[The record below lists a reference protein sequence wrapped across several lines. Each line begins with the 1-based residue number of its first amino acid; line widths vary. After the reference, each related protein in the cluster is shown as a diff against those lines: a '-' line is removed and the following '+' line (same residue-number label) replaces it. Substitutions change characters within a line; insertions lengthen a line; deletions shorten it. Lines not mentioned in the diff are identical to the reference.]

1 MKRPPR
7 SFVVEVRRQR
17 RPPGEPAPSW
27 SEEPKKSGAK
37 GAARDAEPPPQP
49 AVAATTASVRPTGR
63 ILPSLI
69 EIAAVP
75 ATAPAAAK
83 RPTSAKP
90 RAQRRRPR
98 VAAPAPVYI
107 AEPPPQ
113 PAVAATTAS
122 VRPTGRILPSLI
134 EIEAVPATAPAAAKR
149 PPPAKPRA
157 QRRRPRVPAP
167 VHIAEPPP
175 VVVAPQ
181 PAAEPAAQAV
191 DPSRAARHRRIL
203 ARYVFG
209 DALKPGERWKR
220 RSRSRG
226 DAP

>member
-27 SEEPKKSGAK
+27 SEEPKKSEVK

-49 AVAATTASVRPTGR
+49 AVAATIASVRPTGR

-69 EIAAVP
+69 EAAP
-75 ATAPAAAK
+75 PTAPAAAK
-83 RPTSAKP
+83 RPAPIKP
-90 RAQRRRPR
+90 RVQRRHPR
-98 VAAPAPVYI
+98 V
-107 AEPPPQ
+107 
-113 PAVAATTAS
+113 
-122 VRPTGRILPSLI
+122 PT
-134 EIEAVPATAPAAAKR
+134 
-149 PPPAKPRA
+149 
-157 QRRRPRVPAP
+157 PAP
-167 VHIAEPPP
+167 VHVAEPPP

-181 PAAEPAAQAV
+181 AAAEPAAQAV
-191 DPSRAARHRRIL
+191 DPGRAARHRRIL

-220 RSRSRG
+220 RSRG

>member
-27 SEEPKKSGAK
+27 SEELKTSLAN

-49 AVAATTASVRPTGR
+49 AAATAPASVRPTGR

-69 EIAAVP
+69 EAVP
-75 ATAPAAAK
+75 AAAPAAAA
-83 RPTSAKP
+83 RPAPVKP
-90 RAQRRRPR
+90 RAKRRRPQ
-98 VAAPAPVYI
+98 APAPAPV
-107 AEPPPQ
+107 
-113 PAVAATTAS
+113 
-122 VRPTGRILPSLI
+122 
-134 EIEAVPATAPAAAKR
+134 
-149 PPPAKPRA
+149 
-157 QRRRPRVPAP
+157 RVL
-167 VHIAEPPP
+167 EPPP

-181 PAAEPAAQAV
+181 PAAEPTPEGV
-191 DPSRAARHRRIL
+191 DGRRAARHRRIL

-220 RSRSRG
+220 RSRG

>member
-27 SEEPKKSGAK
+27 SEEPKKSAVNGAT
-37 GAARDAEPPPQP
+37 REAEPPPQP
-49 AVAATTASVRPTGR
+49 AAAT
-63 ILPSLI
+63 
-69 EIAAVP
+69 
-75 ATAPAAAK
+75 
-83 RPTSAKP
+83 
-90 RAQRRRPR
+90 
-98 VAAPAPVYI
+98 
-107 AEPPPQ
+107 
-113 PAVAATTAS
+113 TTAS

-149 PPPAKPRA
+149 PTPAKPRV

-167 VHIAEPPP
+167 APVHVAEPPP
-175 VVVAPQ
+175 VGVAPQ

-220 RSRSRG
+220 RSRG

>member
-27 SEEPKKSGAK
+27 SEEPKRSGVK

-69 EIAAVP
+69 EAVP
-75 ATAPAAAK
+75 ATVPAATK
-83 RPTSAKP
+83 RPAALAKP
-90 RAQRRRPR
+90 RVQRRRPR
-98 VAAPAPVYI
+98 VPA
-107 AEPPPQ
+107 
-113 PAVAATTAS
+113 
-122 VRPTGRILPSLI
+122 
-134 EIEAVPATAPAAAKR
+134 
-149 PPPAKPRA
+149 
-157 QRRRPRVPAP
+157 PAP

-181 PAAEPAAQAV
+181 PAAEPAAQSV
-191 DPSRAARHRRIL
+191 DLNRAARHRRIL

-220 RSRSRG
+220 RSRG

>member
-69 EIAAVP
+69 EAVP

-83 RPTSAKP
+83 P
-90 RAQRRRPR
+90 
-98 VAAPAPVYI
+98 PA
-107 AEPPPQ
+107 
-113 PAVAATTAS
+113 
-122 VRPTGRILPSLI
+122 
-134 EIEAVPATAPAAAKR
+134 
-149 PPPAKPRA
+149 PAKPRA

-220 RSRSRG
+220 RSRG